1 MSRKKAKSLKRD
13 NRDKIRELTDE
24 NMRLHREIA
33 FLKNELQREKRST
46 RQLLH
51 RRDKVESAFLRQA
64 KSEGAF
70 SQKKYFSY
78 IRHSVKNASVFG
90 IYAGIID
97 AVRRFTFVSTTIR
110 ILIFLLSLIQS
121 GAVFIISTS
130 AFIIA
135 LPFVFLFSGIGFML
149 TFLGARKATQKARP
163 IVKGKNVTV
172 FFPAK
177 RSAFNSDSY
186 FAGMVRDIA
195 KRPNAMCVI
204 VAPGLF
210 FSRGIS
216 GKKRYYF
223 TTRADGDNVI
233 VVRKHFYYRF
243 KSRVLLKDAARLTEI
258 Y

>member
-1 MSRKKAKSLKRD
+1 MSRKKAKIAKRES
-13 NRDKIRELTDE
+13 RDKIRELTDE
-24 NMRLHREIA
+24 NMRLNREIA

-51 RRDKVESAFLRQA
+51 RRNKVEAAFLRQA
-64 KSEGAF
+64 KNEGAF
-70 SQKKYFSY
+70 SQKEYFSY
-78 IRHSVKNASVFG
+78 IRHSVKNASVFW

-110 ILIFLLSLIQS
+110 ILIFIISLIQS

-149 TFLGARKATQKARP
+149 TFLGARKATQRTRP
-163 IVKGKNVTV
+163 LVKGKNVTV
-172 FFPAK
+172 FFPVK
-177 RSAFNSDSY
+177 RSAFDSDSY
-186 FAGMVRDIA
+186 FAGMVKDIA
-195 KRPNAMCVI
+195 KQPNSLCVI

-216 GKKRYYF
+216 KKRRYYF
-223 TTRADGDNVI
+223 TTRKDGDNI
-233 VVRKHFYYRF
+233 IIVRKHFYYRF
-243 KSRVLLKDAARLTEI
+243 KNRVLLRDANRTTEI

>member
-1 MSRKKAKSLKRD
+1 MSGKKSKVEKRESR
-13 NRDKIRELTDE
+13 NRIRELTDE
-24 NMRLHREIA
+24 NMRLNREIA
-33 FLKNELQREKRST
+33 FLKNELQRQKRST

-51 RRDKVESAFLRQA
+51 RKNKVESAFLRQA
-64 KSEGAF
+64 KNESAF
-70 SQKKYFSY
+70 SQKEYFSY
-78 IRHSVKNASVFG
+78 IRHSVKNASVFW

-110 ILIFLLSLIQS
+110 ILLFIFSFIQS

-130 AFIIA
+130 AFLIA

-149 TFLGARKATQKARP
+149 TFMGSRKAIQKTRP
-163 IVKGKNVTV
+163 LVKGKSVKV

-177 RSAFNSDSY
+177 RGAFNSESY
-186 FAGMVRDIA
+186 FAGMVKDMA
-195 KRPNAMCVI
+195 AQPNSLCVI

-216 GKKRYYF
+216 EKRRYYF
-223 TTRADGDNVI
+223 TTRADGENIVI
-233 VVRKHFYYRF
+233 VRKHFYYRF
-243 KSRVLLKDAARLTEI
+243 KKRVLLNDAERITEI

>member
-1 MSRKKAKSLKRD
+1 MSRKKTKSAERES
-13 NRDKIRELTDE
+13 REKIRELTDE
-24 NMRLHREIA
+24 NMRLHREID

-51 RRDKVESAFLRQA
+51 KRDKVESAFLRQA
-64 KSEGAF
+64 KNEGAF

-78 IRHSVKNASVFG
+78 IRHSVKNASVFW
-90 IYAGIID
+90 IYAGIIN

-149 TFLGARKATQKARP
+149 TFLGSRRAIQKARP
-163 IVKGKNVTV
+163 MVKGKKVTV
-172 FFPAK
+172 FFPAN
-177 RSAFNSDSY
+177 RRAFDNDSY
-186 FAGMVRDIA
+186 FSGMVREVAA
-195 KRPNAMCVI
+195 KPDSLCVI
-204 VAPGLF
+204 VSPGLF
-210 FSRGIS
+210 FSRGIFE
-216 GKKRYYF
+216 KRRYYF
-223 TTRADGDNVI
+223 TTRTDGDNVVI
-233 VVRKHFYYRF
+233 VRRHFYYRF
-243 KSRVLLKDAARLTEI
+243 KNRVLLKDAAKITEI